1 MVSNSSKSGH
11 FHFNPAT
18 GAQTPP
24 APNFGGTGETE
35 SDEGGR
41 RRGAHHQWLTDASD
55 TPLAQ
60 HLHAV
65 VTLMRM
71 SRTWN
76 QFKQMLDVAHPKRGD
91 TLVVGADG
99 RMEGAKSPEART

>member
-1 MVSNSSKSGH
+1 MR
-11 FHFNPAT
+11 AAAEEALT
-18 GAQTPP
+18 
-24 APNFGGTGETE
+24 
-35 SDEGGR
+35 
-41 RRGAHHQWLTDASD
+41 TDASD

-71 SRTWN
+71 SKTWN
-76 QFKQMLDVAHPKRGD
+76 QFKQMLDVAHPKPGD
-91 TLVVGADG
+91 TLVVAADG